1 MSESYKRKRSPP
13 ARCPISVPNRST
25 RETSVTHSA
34 SIAEVTESLTA
45 DSESH
50 ITEASEK
57 TCGTPL
63 NILFEWAV
71 RFAVVD
77 VHTPQSQLNFGM
89 VRCFFCQVYMRVH
102 KQRDKLTR
110 HEKSV
115 LYTKSCKVS
124 QREPIL
130 DCQSRTRMHN
140 EQLARPSEQLVSEQK
155 DANCA

>member
-1 MSESYKRKRSPP
+1 MAQFCYLKMTESYKRKRSPP

-34 SIAEVTESLTA
+34 SIADVTESLTA

-63 NILFEWAV
+63 NLLFKWAV

-89 VRCFFCQVYMRVH
+89 VRCSFCQVYMRVH

-115 LYTKSCKVS
+115 LYTKTCKAM
-124 QREPIL
+124 P
-130 DCQSRTRMHN
+130 
-140 EQLARPSEQLVSEQK
+140 LARYATATTRSVTKSSWCGHVS
-155 DANCA
+155 

>member
-34 SIAEVTESLTA
+34 SIADVTESLTA

-50 ITEASEK
+50 ITGASEK

-63 NILFEWAV
+63 NLLFKWAV

-89 VRCFFCQVYMRVH
+89 VRCSFCQVYMRVH
-102 KQRDKLTR
+102 KQCDKLTR
-110 HEKSV
+110 HERKCIIYKK
-115 LYTKSCKVS
+115 LQS
-124 QREPIL
+124 QPERAN
-130 DCQSRTRMHN
+130 TR
-140 EQLARPSEQLVSEQK
+140 LSIA
-155 DANCA
+155 DAQAQRATGEAERAAGK